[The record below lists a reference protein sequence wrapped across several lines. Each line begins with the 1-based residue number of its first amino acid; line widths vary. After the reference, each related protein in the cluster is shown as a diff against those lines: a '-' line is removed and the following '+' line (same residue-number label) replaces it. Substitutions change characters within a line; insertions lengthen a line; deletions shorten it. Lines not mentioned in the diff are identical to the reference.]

1 MRRGV
6 TRSRVSLQRPHAARW
21 LGRNVTPTKPNSSAD
36 CGAVRVGE
44 RPLFT
49 PSARRNSLDATGG
62 SCTHTRRKTSDRI
75 AASRAPLP
83 ISHGINHAQGSSH
96 ASGEAMAYRSRDT
109 PRTPTQPQC
118 GREDAFPRRLPLLF
132 GIASRSCRLQSEV
145 RAPHLKSRLLP
156 QIRLPPAASPP
167 PPPARRPPHP
177 LSSPPPPAQAQQDR
191 TSGATA

>member
-1 MRRGV
+1 VNFSTHTKWWGKGG
-6 TRSRVSLQRPHAARW
+6 RPSH
-21 LGRNVTPTKPNSSAD
+21 L
-36 CGAVRVGE
+36 GAVRVGE
-44 RPLFT
+44 P
-49 PSARRNSLDATGG
+49 ARSSPPPRDETALTRRGEAVLTHDAKHRTESRHLALRSQSLTVSIMLRAPASQWRVHGVQEQG
-62 SCTHTRRKTSDRI
+62 YSTHTI
-75 AASRAPLP
+75 
-83 ISHGINHAQGSSH
+83 
-96 ASGEAMAYRSRDT
+96 
-109 PRTPTQPQC
+109 QPQC

-156 QIRLPPAASPP
+156 QIRLPLAASPP